1 MYQTGQGDVQIQ
13 TLDDAVAVFVQHSVR
28 GSKTDKHDPG
38 GILDS
43 SKQTE
48 EESNTED
55 DDNELDLDLGMPE
68 HIVRRR
74 NEALRRGKE
83 RR

>member
-1 MYQTGQGDVQIQ
+1 MYQTGQEDVQIQ
-13 TLDDAVAVFVQHSVR
+13 TVDDAVAIFVQNSAR
-28 GSKTDKHDPG
+28 GSETDKHDPG

-48 EESNTED
+48 EESKTED
-55 DDNELDLDLGMPE
+55 DDNKLDLDLGMPE
-68 HIVRRR
+68 HIVQRR

>member
-1 MYQTGQGDVQIQ
+1 MKKKMISLMVE
-13 TLDDAVAVFVQHSVR
+13 L
-28 GSKTDKHDPG
+28 
-38 GILDS
+38 LDS

-55 DDNELDLDLGMPE
+55 DDNKLDLDLGMPE

-74 NEALRRGKE
+74 N
-83 RR
+83 